1 MHAFMNCDAGPAEL
15 VGCTS
20 TSAQE
25 PWAYTASSK
34 ETHLDPADASSY
46 LEATG
51 L

>member
-1 MHAFMNCDAGPAEL
+1 MHVFMNCGAGHVEL

-25 PWAYTASSK
+25 PLAYTLSCK
-34 ETHLDPADASSY
+34 QTCLDPSDASSY
-46 LEATG
+46 LEATW